1 MTELQV
7 LDIYNN
13 NFTGTLPTEIIGL
26 KKLTHLGLGGNYFS
40 GNIPENYS
48 EIQSLKYLGLNG
60 NSLTGNFP
68 KSLGKLRNLEVMYVG
83 HDNNYNGGIPPELG
97 GMISLQIL
105 DMSNCNLTGNIPEEL
120 SQLKNLQS
128 LFLWKNN
135 LTGEI
140 PPELGDL
147 VSIQHIDLSINKL
160 SGIIPSSF
168 SGLKN
173 LILLNL
179 FSNNFFGNIPSF
191 IGELPNL
198 EVFQIWDN
206 NFTFHLPESLGRN
219 GKLKELDVANNHLSG
234 PIPRDLCRGGRLKTL
249 ILMQNSF
256 TGTIPDELGHCK
268 SLTKIR
274 IGKNFL
280 NGTIPVGI
288 FNLPN
293 VTITELNDNHLSGDL
308 PSQISGDFLGIL
320 ILSNNLFTGKI
331 SAGISN
337 LKNLH
342 TLLIEHNRFDGEI
355 PSEIFTKLNLLQR
368 INFSSNHLSGEIPVS
383 MFRSS
388 SLTSIDLSQNSLT
401 GEIPKE
407 IADVKDLSTLN
418 ISHNNLTGQIPT
430 TSSQISFDFSYNNLS
445 SDQVPNHYHHHK
457 VFKSYLLTLTL
468 IGVSA
473 LLSIMGI
480 LLITIVIVSHKLKNN
495 KPRPW
500 KLTTFAKS
508 LNFNASDIIECV
520 KEENIV
526 GRGGAGIVYRG
537 SMRDGCL
544 VAIKQCR
551 VIGGRDGGFSAE
563 IKTLG
568 QIRHRYIVR
577 LLGYVS
583 NKETNLLLYEFMENG
598 SLGEV
603 LHGCKRGCFLSWEMR
618 YKIAVEAAK
627 GLCYLHHDCCP
638 RIIHRDVKSNNILLD
653 SNMEAHVA
661 DFGLAKFLIDDGK
674 SEFVSSVVGTFGY
687 IAPEYTHT
695 LKVDEKSDV
704 YSFGVVLLELVT
716 GKKPVGDELFE
727 VGMNIVGW
735 VREIVSNHSQQHS
748 DYHERVVL
756 AIMDPLLLNGDYPI
770 ASVIHI
776 FRVAIICVSDDAST
790 RPTMREVVYMLTN
803 IASFSTS
810 QNTTH

>member
-1 MTELQV
+1 MMLFFFLTSSPFNNILLISIFHFFSLSQGLNHLQLLLNLKTAMIGSQASHALQDWISNNPSSSSSSSFCSFSGVTCNNNQSRVTSLNITNLPLFGHLPPQIGSFTNLVNLTIAGNNLTGTLPAEMAKLTSLKILNISNNLFSGNFPGEIIRAMTELQV

-97 GMISLQIL
+97 RMISLKIL

-160 SGIIPSSF
+160 SGIIPS
-168 SGLKN
+168 
-173 LILLNL
+173 I
-179 FSNNFFGNIPSF
+179 
-191 IGELPNL
+191 
-198 EVFQIWDN
+198 
-206 NFTFHLPESLGRN
+206 
-219 GKLKELDVANNHLSG
+219 
-234 PIPRDLCRGGRLKTL
+234 
-249 ILMQNSF
+249 
-256 TGTIPDELGHCK
+256 
-268 SLTKIR
+268 
-274 IGKNFL
+274 
-280 NGTIPVGI
+280 GI

-308 PSQISGDFLGIL
+308 PSQISGDSLGIL
-320 ILSNNLFTGKI
+320 VLSNNLISGKI

-388 SLTSIDLSQNSLT
+388 SLTSIDLSQNSLS

-430 TSSQISFDFSYNNLS
+430 TSSQII
-445 SDQVPNHYHHHK
+445 
-457 VFKSYLLTLTL
+457 FKSYLLTLTL

-480 LLITIVIVSHKLKNN
+480 LLITIIVLRHKLKNN

-508 LNFNASDIIECV
+508 LNFNAAEVIECV

-598 SLGEV
+598 SLGE
-603 LHGCKRGCFLSWEMR
+603 
-618 YKIAVEAAK
+618 
-627 GLCYLHHDCCP
+627 
-638 RIIHRDVKSNNILLD
+638 
-653 SNMEAHVA
+653 
-661 DFGLAKFLIDDGK
+661 
-674 SEFVSSVVGTFGY
+674 
-687 IAPEYTHT
+687 YTHT

-735 VREIVSNHSQQHS
+735 VREIVSDHSQQHS
-748 DYHERVVL
+748 DYHETVVL